1 MLNMFFFPFSLLHI
15 SKRVA
20 EAYKPSFEDIVRAP
34 KTRLPHQRQAANKSQ
49 KRVGDQDSESSLS
62 DDNCSSGSGVN
73 LLKKRK
79 HAVIDNIEAP
89 RRFSVSGLPASELA
103 DSRIEAS
110 QSFLAASK
118 SVMLDEHYR
127 SLVSMLVSF
136 DNDTI
141 SIHTLV
147 PKMLELLKT
156 YPSLQSR
163 FQLFLPKSFR

>member
-1 MLNMFFFPFSLLHI
+1 
-15 SKRVA
+15 VA
-20 EAYKPSFEDIVRAP
+20 EAYKSSFEDIVRAP
-34 KTRLPHQRQAANKSQ
+34 KTRLPHQRQAANKNQ

-62 DDNCSSGSGVN
+62 DDNSSSGSGVTS
-73 LLKKRK
+73 LPKKRK
-79 HAVIDNIEAP
+79 HGVIDTIEAP
-89 RRFSVSGLPASELA
+89 RRLAVSCCLPVSELG

-147 PKMLELLKT
+147 PKMLELLKA
-156 YPSLQSR
+156 YPLLQSR
-163 FQLFLPKSFR
+163 FQLFLPKAFR